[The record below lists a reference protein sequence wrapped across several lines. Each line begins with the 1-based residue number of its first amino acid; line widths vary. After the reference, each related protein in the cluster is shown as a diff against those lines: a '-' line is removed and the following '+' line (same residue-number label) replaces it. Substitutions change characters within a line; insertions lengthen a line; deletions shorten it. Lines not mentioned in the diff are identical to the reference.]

1 MWQTRDVFRL
11 NLRKNTKNSKNDVR
25 HSILSWSKQ
34 KIEMMSSRMNSWLF
48 DSSKY
53 KDIGK
58 YPEIHGFFLILIFQR
73 ILKSI
78 ICQWVV
84 WWRRELAWFVNV
96 TSRNNYH
103 LKLPYLCYSFW
114 IIDLNQLTKLADLNY
129 TRSSSLAAIFFN
141 LQKFLHFVI
150 SSLQLLF
157 FFFSITL
164 KTVYVLLQ

>member
-1 MWQTRDVFRL
+1 MYSGWTWGKIQRTRKTMCGTRSWVDRSKRSKWWAREWTHGYSTAPSTKISVNIRKSMVFFIL
-11 NLRKNTKNSKNDVR
+11 N
-25 HSILSWSKQ
+25 
-34 KIEMMSSRMNSWLF
+34 
-48 DSSKY
+48 
-53 KDIGK
+53 
-58 YPEIHGFFLILIFQR
+58 FQR